1 MKINKELLKG
11 STTIMILSML
21 ERKDMYGYQIMQELK
36 MTSNSTF
43 DLKEGT
49 LYPLLHALA
58 NDNAIECY
66 WLDTEEGRRR
76 KYYKLTDTGRSML
89 AEKRREWDVY
99 VAAVNTVIGGQKNES
114 V

>member
-11 STTIMILSML
+11 STSTMILSML
-21 ERKDMYGYQIMQELK
+21 ERKDMYGYQIMQELR
-36 MTSNSTF
+36 MMSDNTF

-58 NDNAIECY
+58 NDNAIESY
-66 WLDTEEGRRR
+66 WFDTDEGRRR
-76 KYYKLTDTGRSML
+76 KYYKITDTGKDML
-89 AEKRREWDVY
+89 AEKRREWSVY
-99 VAAVNTVIGGQKNES
+99 VKAVNSVIGGVLNEG

>member
-11 STTIMILSML
+11 STAIMILSML
-21 ERKDMYGYQIMQELK
+21 EKKDMYGYQIIQELK
-36 MTSNSTF
+36 MMSDNTF

-66 WLDTEEGRRR
+66 WFDTAEGRRR
-76 KYYKLTDTGRSML
+76 KYYKITDTGKGML
-89 AEKRREWDVY
+89 AEKRKEWNAY
-99 VAAVNTVIGGQKNES
+99 VHAVNSVIGGLENE
-114 V
+114 VV